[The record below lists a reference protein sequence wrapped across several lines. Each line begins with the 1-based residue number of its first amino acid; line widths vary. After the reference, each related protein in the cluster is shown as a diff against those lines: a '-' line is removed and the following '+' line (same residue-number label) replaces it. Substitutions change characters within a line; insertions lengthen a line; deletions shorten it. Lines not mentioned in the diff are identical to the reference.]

1 MQRLRQMLADI
12 GKYLGGLPLAARL
25 LFVALALV
33 VVLAMLFVATRAA
46 SPAMV
51 ELYGGAAPVE
61 DQIKARDAL
70 SSAGIAHKMVNGRLM
85 VLPDDRAKA
94 LAAAVQAGAGPKN
107 TQLMFATLA
116 GSQSW
121 MNSRDTNRQNA
132 DIALM
137 NELAMIIRNFN
148 GVEDARVVIDVPEP
162 VGMGMAYRK
171 PTGAV
176 SVTLR
181 PGRALTQNMV
191 DSIAAL
197 VSGAKA
203 GLDIRN
209 VKVVDTNNPGQR
221 TARAEEDVSAG
232 DYMEHVAKIESRT
245 QEKVQG
251 ALGYIRGV
259 LVAVSAQVDARRVA
273 QEIDTKLP
281 VGQGSVAIRE
291 KENTTER
298 TTAMAGPPGEE
309 NGVRANVGAS
319 AAAGGGQ
326 GGSRTSDTT
335 SDTGFVVGIGSR
347 REKIIDPRGMP
358 TRVTAMVSLPR
369 EYITELVRQA
379 KGQPEAEVTQAE
391 IEAKFAEEKTR
402 LERELEPLVATTAVQ
417 QAGGGAEAGG
427 GAAPDPAAA
436 AAAARSVVVSLIPV
450 PMAGSMAGGGL
461 ATSAQAG
468 LGGAGGGLLGDL
480 GGSGLVKTAVVG
492 VLTLAALGMVLML
505 TRRSTQPTDLP
516 KPEQIVGLPPAL
528 EAADDLVGE
537 ADEGQ
542 AAMEGIELE
551 EGELK
556 TKKMLEQVEEMVK
569 KSPSDAAALLN
580 RWVQVAE

>member
-1 MQRLRQMLADI
+1 MQRLRQKLAETM
-12 GKYLGGLPLAARL
+12 KYLGTLPLAARL

-33 VVLAMLFVATRAA
+33 VVLAMLFVATRTA
-46 SPAMV
+46 SPTMV
-51 ELYGGAAPVE
+51 ELYGQAAPVE
-61 DQIKARDAL
+61 DQMRARDAL
-70 SSAGIAHKMVNGRLM
+70 ASAGISHKMVNGRLM
-85 VLPDDRAKA
+85 VLPDDRVRA

-107 TQLMFATLA
+107 TQLMFSTLG

-121 MNSRDTNRQNA
+121 MNSRDTNRQQA

-148 GVEDARVVIDVPEP
+148 GVEDARVVIDVPDP

-181 PGRALTQNMV
+181 PGRPLTQNMV

-209 VKVVDTNNPGQR
+209 VKVIDTNNPTQR
-221 TARAEEDVSAG
+221 TARAEDDMAAG
-232 DYMEHVAKIESRT
+232 DYMEHVAKIEGRT
-245 QEKVQG
+245 QEKIQG

-259 LVAVSAQVDARRVA
+259 LVAVTAQVDNRRVA

-281 VGQGSVAIRE
+281 LNQGTVSIRE

-298 TTAMAGPPGEE
+298 TSTQANGPGEE
-309 NGVRANVGAS
+309 NGVRANVGATAGAS
-319 AAAGGGQ
+319 GAAQ
-326 GGSRTSDTT
+326 GSRTSDTT
-335 SDTGFVVGIGSR
+335 SDTNFTVAIGSK

-369 EYITELVRQA
+369 EYVVALVKQA
-379 KGQPEAEVTQAE
+379 KADADAEPTQAE

-402 LERELEPLVATTAVQ
+402 LERELDPLVAMTAVQ
-417 QAGGGAEAGG
+417 NGADPAGGADAGAAG
-427 GAAPDPAAA
+427 GAAAPV
-436 AAAARSVVVSLIPV
+436 RSVVVSLIPV
-450 PMAGSMAGGGL
+450 PMLTPGVGGGGT
-461 ATSAQAG
+461 ATAG
-468 LGGAGGGLLGDL
+468 LLGSGGGGGGLLGDMS
-480 GGSGLVKTAVVG
+480 GSSLVRTGVVG
-492 VLTLAALGMVLML
+492 VLALAALGMVLML
-505 TRRSTQPTDLP
+505 TRRATQPVDLP
-516 KPEQIVGLPPAL
+516 SPEQIVGLPPAL
-528 EAADDLVGE
+528 ESTDDLVGE

-569 KSPSDAAALLN
+569 KNPADAASLLN